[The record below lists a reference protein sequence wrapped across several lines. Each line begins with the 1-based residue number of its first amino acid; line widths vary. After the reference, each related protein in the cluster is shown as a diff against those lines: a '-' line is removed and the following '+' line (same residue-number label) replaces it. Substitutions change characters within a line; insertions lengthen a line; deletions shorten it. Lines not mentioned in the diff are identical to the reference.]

1 MPGSRSNDSDLRFIM
16 ARRKRKLVH
25 DRVWSNSS
33 PRRVPALLHPAPKR
47 IGFALSLAAWLF
59 GAFLLGM
66 GNAYFGVSGEF
77 NRLAGDTDSSQQTH
91 HQLHQHRVNDA
102 DINQHDELSSSNTI
116 SMGHG
121 THAQP
126 NQPLPAHCLFCLD
139 GLAATGDTYPTAR
152 ALYDEALSL
161 HTFAQYTRAFA
172 RNHLP
177 RPATRAPPAH
187 SPAH

>member
-1 MPGSRSNDSDLRFIM
+1 MF
-16 ARRKRKLVH
+16 
-25 DRVWSNSS
+25 
-33 PRRVPALLHPAPKR
+33 HPTLNR

-102 DINQHDELSSSNTI
+102 DINQHDELSSSDTI

-121 THAQP
+121 AHAQP

-139 GLAATGDTYPTAR
+139 GLAASGDTFPVVR
-152 ALYDEALSL
+152 ALYDEISSL
-161 HTFAQYTRAFA
+161 PGFAQYTRALA
-172 RNHLP
+172 QKYHP

>member
-25 DRVWSNSS
+25 DRVWSNRS

-47 IGFALSLAAWLF
+47 IGYALSLAAWIF

-77 NRLAGDTDSSQQTH
+77 TGPAGRADSSQQNH

-102 DINQHDELSSSNTI
+102 SIRQHHERHAATV
-116 SMGHG
+116 GHG
-121 THAQP
+121 VHVQP